1 MSAVAI
7 KGWCPGA
14 LQPMQS
20 GDGLLV
26 RIRPHGGRIDA
37 KQSTGIAELAER
49 YGNGLV
55 DLTNRANLQIRGVSE
70 ASYPPLIEGLAQL
83 GLLDSDPDAESRRNV
98 LIAPF
103 WTAGDET
110 ASIAAELEHALV
122 SGPDGLPNKF
132 GFAVDCGSGGVLADA
147 PADVRIERETSG
159 QLIVRADGAEF
170 GRTVTREEVVP
181 VALALAEWFVNSGAE
196 RGGRGRMA
204 AHLGAGARL
213 PNTLCGDVRPARNGA
228 PLPPGLYPQGAM
240 MGVAFGQLTSTA
252 LRYLGARA
260 NGLRLT
266 PWRMILAE
274 GMHEMPAC
282 DGLIAQAEH
291 PILRVIACSGAPRCR
306 GAHADTR
313 ALAIALAPHLPADAN
328 LHISGCAK
336 ACAHSGPASIT
347 LIATREG
354 FDLVRGGSTR
364 DEPVLRGL
372 GYDTIL
378 SDPSLLSGAS

>member
-1 MSAVAI
+1 MSAVSI

-37 KQSTGIAELAER
+37 EQAKAIAELAER
-49 YGNGLV
+49 YGNGLL
-55 DLTNRANLQIRGVSE
+55 DLTNRANLQIRGVSA
-70 ASYPPLIEGLAQL
+70 ASYPSLMEGLAPL
-83 GLLDSDPDAESRRNV
+83 DLLDPDAGTEARRNV

-110 ASIAAELEHALV
+110 LSIAAELEHALAR
-122 SGPDGLPNKF
+122 GPDGLPTKF
-132 GFAVDCGSGGVLADA
+132 GFAVDCGNERVLAGA
-147 PADVRIERETSG
+147 SADVRIERAASREF
-159 QLIVRADGAEF
+159 IVRPDGAEF
-170 GRTVTREEVVP
+170 GRTVTRKEVVP
-181 VALALAEWFVNSGAE
+181 VALALAQWFVKSGGAQD
-196 RGGRGRMA
+196 RRGRMA
-204 AHLGAGARL
+204 AHLGAGTRL
-213 PNTLCGDVRPARNGA
+213 PNALCGEARPARSDVP
-228 PLPPGLYPQGAM
+228 PLPGLYPQGAM
-240 MGVAFGQLTSTA
+240 FGVALGQLTSSA
-252 LRYLGARA
+252 LACLSTRA

-274 GMHEMPAC
+274 GMRQMPHC
-282 DGLIAQAEH
+282 DGLIAQVDD

-306 GAHADTR
+306 EAHADTR
-313 ALAIALAPHLPADAN
+313 ALAAALAPRLSASAN

-336 ACAHSGPASIT
+336 GCAHFGPASIT

-354 FDLVRGGSTR
+354 FDFVRGGSTR
-364 DEPVLRGL
+364 DKPAMRGL
-372 GYDTIL
+372 SQDKIL